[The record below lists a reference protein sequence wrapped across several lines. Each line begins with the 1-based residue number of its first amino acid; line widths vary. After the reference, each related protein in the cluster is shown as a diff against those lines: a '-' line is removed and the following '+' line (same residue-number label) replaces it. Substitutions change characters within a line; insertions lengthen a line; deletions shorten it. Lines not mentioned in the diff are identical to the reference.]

1 LVAEPQPAPQPKPNG
16 QRRSPRSPLS
26 RERVLRAALDLA
38 DGGSIES
45 LSMRKLAQELSVEAM
60 SLYHYFAS
68 KEELLDGMLDAVF
81 GEIELPSSGADW
93 RSEMRRTAV
102 SFHHVLLRHRWAC
115 TMLGSS
121 TAISMTRLR
130 YMNAVLGRLREA
142 GFGAGM
148 VDHAYHALDSHIIGF
163 TLWVLPYLAMAEETT
178 DIGRQFIEQL
188 PPDEY
193 PDLIDHI
200 RYHLADNRPGDT
212 SEFDFGL
219 DLLLDG
225 LEQLRTQQ
233 PLEPSAAAHN

>member
-1 LVAEPQPAPQPKPNG
+1 MRLAAEPKTKRQA
-16 QRRSPRSPLS
+16 RAPLS
-26 RERVLRAALDLA
+26 RERVLRAALELA
-38 DGGSIES
+38 DAGSIES
-45 LSMRKLAQELSVEAM
+45 LSMRKLARELGVEAM

-68 KEELLDGMLDAVF
+68 KDELLDGMLDAVF
-81 GEIELPSSGADW
+81 GEIDLPSSGTDW
-93 RSEMRRTAV
+93 RSDMRRTAV

-121 TAISMTRLR
+121 TAISMARLR

-163 TLWVLPYLAMAEETT
+163 TLWVLPYLAMDNVPE
-178 DIGRQFIEQL
+178 DMGQQFIERL
-188 PPDEY
+188 SPDEF

-200 RYHLADNRPGDT
+200 RYHIADDRPGDT
-212 SEFDFGL
+212 NEFDFGL

-225 LEQLRTQQ
+225 LERLR
-233 PLEPSAAAHN
+233 AR

>member
-1 LVAEPQPAPQPKPNG
+1 LVTESQPKRQPN
-16 QRRSPRSPLS
+16 RPLRTPLS
-26 RERVLRAALDLA
+26 RERVLRAAVELA
-38 DGGSIES
+38 GAGSIDS
-45 LSMRKLAQELSVEAM
+45 LSMRKLAQELGVEAM

-68 KEELLDGMLDAVF
+68 KDELLDGMLDAVF
-81 GEIELPSSGADW
+81 GEIELPASGTDW
-93 RSEMRRTAV
+93 RSDMRRTAV

-121 TAISMTRLR
+121 TGISMARLR

-163 TLWVLPYLAMAEETT
+163 TLWVLPYLAMDNVPE
-178 DIGRQFIEQL
+178 DLGQQFIERL
-188 PPDEY
+188 SPDEF

-200 RYHLADNRPGDT
+200 RYHVADDRPGDT
-212 SEFDFGL
+212 NEFDFGL

-225 LEQLRTQQ
+225 LERLRTQQ
-233 PLEPSAAAHN
+233 PWEPPIAAHS